1 MKNRL
6 LLFLASSMLGS
17 IATTLHGAPGERP
30 NIVWIVIDDMSCHF
44 GYQGEK
50 LVKTPHVDR
59 LAREGVVFSNA
70 YVTAPV
76 CSTFRSAVITGMY
89 QTTIG
94 AHHHRSSR
102 GVSKIHLPAGVRT
115 IPELFRE
122 AGYHTSNSDADGTR
136 PGKEDYNFVYQQADL
151 YDGLDWSRR
160 ADGQPF
166 FAQFQLAG
174 GKLRNVANVRYE
186 KVKAGLAD

>member
-1 MKNRL
+1 MNMKNRL
-6 LLFLASSMLGS
+6 LLLLASTILGS

-30 NIVWIVIDDMSCHF
+30 NIVWIVVDDMSSHF

-50 LVKTPHVDR
+50 LVETPNVDQ
-59 LAREGVVFSNA
+59 LAREGVVFSSA
-70 YVTAPV
+70 YATAPV
-76 CSTFRSAVITGMY
+76 CSTFRSALITGMY

-102 GVSKIHLPAGVRT
+102 GELKIHLPAGVRT

-122 AGYHTSNSDADGTR
+122 AGYYTTNSGVGGTR

-151 YDGLDWSRR
+151 YDGADWTQR
-160 ADGQPF
+160 AEGQPF
-166 FAQFQLAG
+166 FAQYQLAG
-174 GKLRNVANVRYE
+174 GKLRNNKRRYE
-186 KVKAGLAD
+186 EVKARAS